1 MIKEAYKFALPPLL
15 IGIAC
20 LLGAARWHLLAG
32 PGAVLTILGL
42 FIFYFFR
49 DPERAIPSDPS
60 AVVSPADGRVVA
72 IVDEPF
78 ENAPGRRISI
88 FLAIWNVHVQRAPTA
103 GRVTRLVYRPG
114 KFLGA
119 FRAAASRENEQNVI
133 YMDTAQGPLAFKQ
146 IAGAIARRVLF
157 WKDEGEEVARGDRVG
172 LIRFGSRVDIWLPP
186 QAEIVVRRGQNVKG
200 GESILAKWNSTS

>member
-20 LLGAARWHLLAG
+20 LLAAVRWPLLAW
-32 PGAVLTILGL
+32 PGAVLVILGL
-42 FIFYFFR
+42 FVFYFFR
-49 DPERAIPSDPS
+49 DPERAIPADPN
-60 AVVSPADGRVVA
+60 ALVSPADGRVVA

-88 FLAIWNVHVQRAPTA
+88 FLSIWNVHVQRAPAA
-103 GRVTRLVYRPG
+103 GRVARVIYRPG

-133 YMDTAQGPLAFKQ
+133 YMDTAQGRLAFKQ

-157 WKDEGEEVARGDRVG
+157 WKNEGEEVARGDRVG